1 MTVVL
6 LDERWPTLI
15 PMEWVGKLSGSV
27 TFSPE
32 IPVKVRWNFN
42 ALLDDAPGYASSIA
56 NSTSEIY
63 VAFDDNQPEVRE
75 RIENGAQVYTVATR
89 EDPVYQAQR
98 VMERAYALG
107 EWERSHTHESLLP
120 YLKEEAA
127 EFAEAVKTSDDE
139 TVKAE
144 LADVFLQVLFHAEI
158 ATRRG
163 AFGIADV
170 AQAFIDKLRSRAPYL
185 FDGTMFV
192 VDMETQDRLWREG
205 KKAERQARNNASSS

>member
-144 LADVFLQVLFHAEI
+144 LADVFLQVLFHAECH
-158 ATRRG
+158 APC
-163 AFGIADV
+163 AV
-170 AQAFIDKLRSRAPYL
+170 SRCT
-185 FDGTMFV
+185 GV
-192 VDMETQDRLWREG
+192 HRC
-205 KKAERQARNNASSS
+205 

>member
-42 ALLDDAPGYASSIA
+42 ALLGDAPGYANSIA
-56 NSTSEIY
+56 SSTSEIY

-75 RIENGAQVYTVATR
+75 RIDNGAQVYAVATR

-98 VMERAYALG
+98 VMERAYTLG

-120 YLKEEAA
+120 YLQEEAA

-185 FDGTMFV
+185 FDGTVFV
-192 VDMETQDRLWREG
+192 VDMETQDRLWQEG
-205 KKAERQARNNASSS
+205 KKAEQQARNNASSS

>member
-42 ALLDDAPGYASSIA
+42 ALLDDAPGYANSIA

-120 YLKEEAA
+120 YLQEEAA

-185 FDGTMFV
+185 FDGTVFV
-192 VDMETQDRLWREG
+192 VDMETQDRLWQEG
-205 KKAERQARNNASSS
+205 KKAEQQARNNASSS